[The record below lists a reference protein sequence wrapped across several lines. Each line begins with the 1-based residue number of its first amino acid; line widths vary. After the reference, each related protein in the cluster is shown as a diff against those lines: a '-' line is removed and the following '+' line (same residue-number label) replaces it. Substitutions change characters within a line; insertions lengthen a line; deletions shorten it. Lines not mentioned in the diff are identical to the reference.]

1 MPKAISTWN
10 RAWTLTSGSTGEW
23 LVPSPGRQ
31 TMGDPAHWLRGR
43 VAVVTGASRGIGA
56 ATAAAIAA
64 AGAQV
69 VLAARDRDALD
80 RVASDI
86 RHAGGEATSVPT
98 DVSKGAD
105 VERLFAVAERAGP
118 VAALVCAAGVLTRAL
133 FAETTT
139 EIWEQTLGVN
149 LTGSFLCCRAAFT
162 AMLPAGEGRIV
173 NIASLSGVYATEK
186 FPGLAAYNISKYG
199 VIGLTEAIAVEGKE
213 HGISAI
219 CVSPGAV
226 DTEMLRQANPALRPG
241 LTAGDVGELIVAL
254 LDSPLAPASGANIP
268 LFSNA

>member
-1 MPKAISTWN
+1 
-10 RAWTLTSGSTGEW
+10 
-23 LVPSPGRQ
+23 
-31 TMGDPAHWLRGR
+31 MGDPVHWLGGR

-80 RVASDI
+80 RVAGQI
-86 RHAGGEATSVPT
+86 RHAGGEAIPVPT

-105 VERLFAVAERAGP
+105 VERLFAVAEAAGP

-133 FAETTT
+133 FAETTA

-162 AMLPAGEGRIV
+162 AMLPAR
-173 NIASLSGVYATEK
+173 
-186 FPGLAAYNISKYG
+186 
-199 VIGLTEAIAVEGKE
+199 
-213 HGISAI
+213 
-219 CVSPGAV
+219 
-226 DTEMLRQANPALRPG
+226 
-241 LTAGDVGELIVAL
+241 
-254 LDSPLAPASGANIP
+254 
-268 LFSNA
+268 